1 MIADALKFLLGL
13 LSVFTGWRERR
24 AAAQAKREAQAPIE
38 AALMQAQDANEALTN
53 SMEYEQRRV
62 NAPVDYVKRGDLDS
76 Q

>member
-38 AALMQAQDANEALTN
+38 AAVEQLQDSQQALLRSMQFQ
-53 SMEYEQRRV
+53 QGRV